1 MNTPTQ
7 ITLSNSLVINQS
19 SNAQTN
25 ELSQLPDEV
34 LAAKNIQFSKDSITL
49 DVFIDKHWQTL
60 RLGTTNVPQNLQ
72 KIASANIQLSP
83 DGKQLNITPNS
94 TTLTI
99 NQPAQLQRLLNYV
112 STGAEVESKPIAVQ
126 VMLSPTPKLVID
138 KLNASIAINK
148 EIAQLLITEQ
158 PLKVI
163 VSTNN
168 KGAQINVINS
178 FADTV
183 HSQPLSQAKLTKLL
197 AALLPNAQLQA
208 TPKLAIL
215 THPQKSGSFTTPIN
229 NKQVSELPNIPIKV
243 NLVNQADKLF
253 IKTDTNN
260 INVTL
265 NNSFSKPFN
274 ELLLAQKNSGP
285 EISLSTSSN
294 KKMSPLLTQ
303 SSPIKSWLL
312 HSFSDLKTRINDAVK
327 YFEHKPFATES
338 KQTIALAP
346 ELSKSD
352 TPSAVINQQL
362 KKINMTQNLDMLL
375 KGIDG
380 KTLTNATNILP
391 KHFNQLPPLAQL
403 TQLLKASVN
412 IWQALPQHN
421 QTLPVSNA
429 NNTDA
434 HHFKNI
440 ISPESISRS
449 QMLQPIEAKLLSPLL
464 KLPDSIAATEK
475 PVNSKSILNSQ
486 INNITS
492 KIEKDSP
499 DLTRLINQ
507 AFNRM
512 VSSTNVHP
520 VTIQREILTNI
531 QPSILANDTLQS
543 SFTKG
548 LEQMAVSI
556 LAAPAINQSI
566 VPVSLNNHT
575 GLDALLQV
583 LLPTFKTGN
592 TSAKLLEQLQKPQV
606 QALAN
611 ELIQVKNT
619 LNQVQ
624 VSMQNQHPDS
634 NPLVQF
640 LLPMKLPP
648 EAAQT
653 EITLGQYKKSSND
666 KLESKSVWFV
676 RLNFDYAELGQLQ
689 ITAELMD
696 KALDCQL
703 LASSQEITAIAH
715 PQLDN
720 LRSKLAK
727 HGLQVGE
734 LNLKRGDT
742 NHQAF
747 DNSHAIINIKV

>member
-1 MNTPTQ
+1 
-7 ITLSNSLVINQS
+7 
-19 SNAQTN
+19 
-25 ELSQLPDEV
+25 
-34 LAAKNIQFSKDSITL
+34 
-49 DVFIDKHWQTL
+49 
-60 RLGTTNVPQNLQ
+60 
-72 KIASANIQLSP
+72 
-83 DGKQLNITPNS
+83 
-94 TTLTI
+94 
-99 NQPAQLQRLLNYV
+99 
-112 STGAEVESKPIAVQ
+112 
-126 VMLSPTPKLVID
+126 
-138 KLNASIAINK
+138 
-148 EIAQLLITEQ
+148 
-158 PLKVI
+158 
-163 VSTNN
+163 
-168 KGAQINVINS
+168 
-178 FADTV
+178 
-183 HSQPLSQAKLTKLL
+183 
-197 AALLPNAQLQA
+197 
-208 TPKLAIL
+208 
-215 THPQKSGSFTTPIN
+215 
-229 NKQVSELPNIPIKV
+229 
-243 NLVNQADKLF
+243 
-253 IKTDTNN
+253 
-260 INVTL
+260 
-265 NNSFSKPFN
+265 
-274 ELLLAQKNSGP
+274 
-285 EISLSTSSN
+285 
-294 KKMSPLLTQ
+294 
-303 SSPIKSWLL
+303 
-312 HSFSDLKTRINDAVK
+312 
-327 YFEHKPFATES
+327 
-338 KQTIALAP
+338 
-346 ELSKSD
+346 
-352 TPSAVINQQL
+352 
-362 KKINMTQNLDMLL
+362 MTQNLDMLI

-429 NNTDA
+429 NNIDA

-449 QMLQPIEAKLLSPLL
+449 QMLQPIEAKLLSLLL

-592 TSAKLLEQLQKPQV
+592 TSAKLLEQLQQPQV

-624 VSMQNQHPDS
+624 VSMPNQHPDS

-666 KLESKSVWFV
+666 KLESKNVWFV

-715 PQLDN
+715 PHLDN